1 MAGRVRILALVA
13 LLAAAGA
20 IAALALG
27 PAGGW
32 QRIVAFAGWTAVAAL
47 GVRDLLAARGEDAE
61 SERPPLEAT
70 QPIPRSKTPLG
81 LVAPAS
87 PVACGK
93 CGKPFPP
100 GAPICPFCHAVPQ
113 ESAFEKTVAK
123 GHQPLRGPVA
133 MPGLAAVEE
142 LKERAGARGY
152 LHIIEGPN
160 KGESILLGK
169 RVVTIGR
176 APGNIVMI
184 QDAGMS
190 NQHAEIRPQGSDY
203 VIVDAGSKNGTFVND
218 VRVTEKKLATGD
230 VVSIGSTKAFVH
242 IS

>member
-1 MAGRVRILALVA
+1 MAGRVRIAALIA
-13 LLAAAGA
+13 LLVAAGA

-27 PAGGW
+27 PAGRW
-32 QRIVAFAGWTAVAAL
+32 QRVVAIAGWAGVAAL
-47 GVRDLLAARGEDAE
+47 GLRDLAAARSDAAGEEA
-61 SERPPLEAT
+61 PLAAT
-70 QPIPRSKTPLG
+70 QPLPRLKTPLG
-81 LVAPAS
+81 LVSPAS
-87 PVACGK
+87 PVACAK
-93 CGKPFPP
+93 CGRPFPP
-100 GAPICPFCHAVPQ
+100 GAPICPFCHAVPE

-123 GHQPLRGPVA
+123 GHQPLRAPVA

-203 VIVDAGSKNGTFVND
+203 VIFDAGSKNGTFVND